1 MLLVIDVGNTN
12 IVLGVYEG
20 YSLICDFRLNTIKNK
35 TSDEYAMSITEI
47 LHANDIKKSEIE
59 DVIVASVVPDVM
71 HSIEN
76 AIKKYFNLKPIII
89 DDNCDLG
96 IKINHDNTKTIG
108 ADRIVNSVAGI
119 KKYGVPL
126 IIIDIGTAITFDV
139 IDENS
144 VYQGGAIIPGI
155 GISSEAL
162 FLKTAKLPRVEL
174 YKPEKI
180 VAKNTM
186 DNIRVGMVIGYI
198 GLIEKLIDEIVKEMK
213 FDGSKLK
220 VVATGG
226 YSSLISKDI
235 NKIDIIDKKLTL
247 DGMLEIYKMKKGL

>member
-89 DDNCDLG
+89 DDNSAL
-96 IKINHDNTKTIG
+96 
-108 ADRIVNSVAGI
+108 
-119 KKYGVPL
+119 L
-126 IIIDIGTAITFDV
+126 ITQ
-139 IDENS
+139 S
-144 VYQGGAIIPGI
+144 
-155 GISSEAL
+155 
-162 FLKTAKLPRVEL
+162 
-174 YKPEKI
+174 
-180 VAKNTM
+180 
-186 DNIRVGMVIGYI
+186 
-198 GLIEKLIDEIVKEMK
+198 
-213 FDGSKLK
+213 
-220 VVATGG
+220 
-226 YSSLISKDI
+226 
-235 NKIDIIDKKLTL
+235 
-247 DGMLEIYKMKKGL
+247 

>member
-1 MLLVIDVGNTN
+1 M
-12 IVLGVYEG
+12 
-20 YSLICDFRLNTIKNK
+20 
-35 TSDEYAMSITEI
+35 
-47 LHANDIKKSEIE
+47 
-59 DVIVASVVPDVM
+59 
-71 HSIEN
+71 
-76 AIKKYFNLKPIII
+76 
-89 DDNCDLG
+89 
-96 IKINHDNTKTIG
+96 
-108 ADRIVNSVAGI
+108 
-119 KKYGVPL
+119 
-126 IIIDIGTAITFDV
+126 IIIDIWTAFTFDV

-213 FDGSKLK
+213 FDSSKLK